1 MPTQTQIGNRD
12 LLKID
17 LPMSDFLLTS
27 NMSCNTKLDI
37 QIITYCTRNVLC
49 GRVDLLYFNKKK
61 V

>member
-27 NMSCNTKLDI
+27 NMSCNKKIRYPNYYLLHQKCI
-37 QIITYCTRNVLC
+37 MWA
-49 GRVDLLYFNKKK
+49 GRPFIF
-61 V
+61 